1 MRAASVTALAV
12 GLGACPES
20 RSAVR
25 FALHTEPRWKP
36 DPRFQAVSPRA
47 PGPDLARDTA
57 SVHFLDRPLIRPP
70 HFLLRGFRAC
80 EFPEWPRTR
89 RDARRR
95 VRRPCP
101 VIGPELPAPRGR

>member
-57 SVHFLDRPLIRPP
+57 SVHFLDRPLT
-70 HFLLRGFRAC
+70 HAVKRGGK
-80 EFPEWPRTR
+80 PRL
-89 RDARRR
+89 DAGNGR
-95 VRRPCP
+95 VAVSLEAEPLHLDRH
-101 VIGPELPAPRGR
+101 